1 MAKRYPLVLVDG
13 FPREISSTDR
23 VKNSDNITVASSAP
37 SSPQD
42 GDMWYDTTN
51 GVIKV
56 YLSSSSSWV
65 NDSRALFQ
73 STTAPTVDMEE
84 GDFWYNSTSSSQPF
98 SMYIGTSWVNMSGT
112 SGGGGGGSSIS
123 EILAFGY

>member
-1 MAKRYPLVLVDG
+1 MTKRSPLVLVDG

-23 VKNSDNITVASSAP
+23 VKNSDNITVAGSAP

-42 GDMWYDTTN
+42 GDMWYDTAN

-56 YLSSSSSWV
+56 YLSSSTSWV

-73 STTAPTVDMEE
+73 SATAPTTGMEE
-84 GDFWYNSTSSSQPF
+84 GDFWYNSTSLLQPF
-98 SMYIGTSWVNMSGT
+98 SMYIGTNWVSM
-112 SGGGGGGSSIS
+112 GGGSSGGSIS
-123 EILAFGY
+123 DILAFSN

>member
-13 FPREISSTDR
+13 LPREISATDR
-23 VKNSDNITVASSAP
+23 VQNAGSITVAGSAP

-42 GDMWYDTTN
+42 GDMWYDTAN

-56 YLSSSSSWV
+56 YLSSSTSWV

-73 STTAPTVDMEE
+73 SATAPTTGMEE
-84 GDFWYNSTSSSQPF
+84 GDFWYNSTSLSQPF
-98 SMYIGTSWVNMSGT
+98 SMYIGTGWVSMGS
-112 SGGGGGGSSIS
+112 SGGGGSIRD
-123 EILAFGY
+123 ILAFSN